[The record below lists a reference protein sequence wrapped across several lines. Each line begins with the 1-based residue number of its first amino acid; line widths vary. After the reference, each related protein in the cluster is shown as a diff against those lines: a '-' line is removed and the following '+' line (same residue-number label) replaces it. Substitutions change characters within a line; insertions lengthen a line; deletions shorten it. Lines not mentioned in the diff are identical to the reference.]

1 MIGLIGKKIGM
12 TQVFTDDGR
21 VVPVTVIEAGPCTVV
36 DVKTENK
43 HGYSAVQ
50 LGFDD
55 WTKKRPKSKPIQ
67 GQFDRAGVPA
77 KKHLKEFR
85 VADSGPYEVKQDL
98 KADVFAAGEKVKVT
112 GISKG
117 KGFAGTVRRW
127 GFSGFGDSHGAKG
140 SRAPG
145 AVGMCATPARTLKG
159 HKMAGR
165 MGAVRKTVKNLEVVE
180 VDPERN
186 LLMIKGGVP
195 GVRRGYVYVEKL
207 QEWTPPAP
215 AEKEPQEPAE
225 VPAVEAAPEEAT
237 QEEAGAAAEGAAEP
251 SEESSADKETQGE

>member
-1 MIGLIGKKIGM
+1 MIGLIGKKVGM
-12 TQVFTDDGR
+12 TQVFADDGQAI
-21 VVPVTVIEAGPCTVV
+21 PVTVIEAGPCTVV
-36 DVKTENK
+36 DVKTEEK

-50 LGFDD
+50 LGFDN
-55 WTKKRPKSKPIQ
+55 WTKKRPKSKPVQ

-85 VADSGPYEVKQDL
+85 VADSGPYEVRQDL
-98 KADVFAAGEKVKVT
+98 KADVFTPGEKIKVT
-112 GISKG
+112 GTSKG
-117 KGFAGTVRRW
+117 KGFAGPVRRW

-140 SRAPG
+140 SRAAG

-165 MGAVRKTVKNLEVVE
+165 MGAVRRCVRNLVVVE

-186 LLMIKGGVP
+186 LLMVKGAVP

-215 AEKEPQEPAE
+215 EVKEPEEQPDTHLEGQATEPASQ
-225 VPAVEAAPEEAT
+225 VPED
-237 QEEAGAAAEGAAEP
+237 QQAGQ
-251 SEESSADKETQGE
+251 SEEEKPQGE